1 MGEQIAV
8 VTGAGSGIGAAT
20 AALLAQRGYQ
30 VVGLDRNGAGLA
42 ALVSPPGAVAGVAG
56 IRTAVCDVADEE
68 QLDQALAS
76 LVGVGQPVTVAV
88 AAAGISF
95 NGPLAETTPE
105 RFDEVHRVN
114 LRGVF
119 LLARALAPRLEA
131 ASGRGSF
138 VAVASELGTVGLPG
152 LTAYS
157 SAKAGVINMMRVLAL
172 EYAARGVRFNAMA
185 PGGTET
191 PMLVAD
197 VQASGRT
204 TADVAAGNP
213 MRRLGRPDEI
223 AEAIAFLASGAA
235 SFITGTTLI
244 ADGGY
249 TAR

>member
-1 MGEQIAV
+1 MPDLTAV

-20 AALLAQRGYQ
+20 AVLLAERGHQ
-30 VVGLDRNGAGLA
+30 VYGLDRDRAGLA
-42 ALVSPPGAVAGVAG
+42 ALPAAAG

-68 QLDQALAS
+68 QLDRALAE
-76 LVGVGQPVTVAV
+76 LLPDGQPVTAAV

-95 NGPLAETTPE
+95 NAPLLETTPE

-131 ASGRGSF
+131 AGGTGSF

-157 SAKAGVINMMRVLAL
+157 SSKAGVINMMRVLAL
-172 EYAARGVRFNAMA
+172 EYAPRGVRFNAMA
-185 PGGTET
+185 PGGTDT

-197 VQASGRT
+197 VQAGGRT

-213 MRRLGRPDEI
+213 SRRLGRPEEI
-223 AEAIAFLASGAA
+223 AAAIAFLASDAA
-235 SFITGTTLI
+235 SFVTGTVLV

>member
-1 MGEQIAV
+1 VLIYLGGTDMPELTAV

-20 AALLAQRGYQ
+20 AVLLAERGYE
-30 VVGLDRNGAGLA
+30 VFGLDREAAGLA
-42 ALVSPPGAVAGVAG
+42 ALSGVAG
-56 IRTAVCDVADEE
+56 TAVCDVADEG
-68 QLDQALAS
+68 QLDQALAELL
-76 LVGVGQPVTVAV
+76 LVDRPVTVAV
-88 AAAGISF
+88 AAAGVSF

-131 ASGRGSF
+131 AGGRGSF

-223 AEAIAFLASGAA
+223 AEAIVFLASGAA